1 MSSSSSTSY
10 RRCYSRN
17 QDVTHKT
24 HCDCDPPHPIPVQ
37 TSWTIDNPGRRFK
50 GCPIRDKGKKCGV
63 YGFLDLELPGEYY
76 KQLVYNLHEENK
88 ALKKNKMCGVMED
101 SSKGYSN
108 YSINQQMVKDLKADL
123 TFVKSKLKVYDR
135 LLAINIGTLIPFI
148 AEVDQQDGK
157 GKEIIVISSSS
168 EATSDN
174 QSEGKVTKVNEGS
187 SKRKF
192 PPLGPAERP
201 RLEVTPHVAKILKYG
216 PCPPELLTWYGY
228 VDFDEY
234 LDDTYFR
241 SPEKETDDFD
251 EFPGM
256 TDDSYNESSDNETKI
271 KNNTSNIS
279 TGNTLLI
286 PEDSVEK
293 YVPVGKA
300 RCQF

>member
-1 MSSSSSTSY
+1 MPH
-10 RRCYSRN
+10 SR
-17 QDVTHKT
+17 Q
-24 HCDCDPPHPIPVQ
+24 
-37 TSWTIDNPGRRFK
+37 R
-50 GCPIRDKGKKCGV
+50 KKCSV

-76 KQLVYNLHEENK
+76 KQLVYNFHEENK

-123 TFVKSKLKVYDR
+123 TFVKSKLKV
-135 LLAINIGTLIPFI
+135 LAINI
-148 AEVDQQDGK
+148 
-157 GKEIIVISSSS
+157 EIIVISSSS

-187 SKRKF
+187 SKRKL
-192 PPLGPAERP
+192 PPLGSAERP
-201 RLEVTPHVAKILKYG
+201 RPEVTPHVAKILKYG

-228 VDFDEY
+228 VDLDEY
-234 LDDTYFR
+234 LEDTYFR

-256 TDDSYNESSDNETKI
+256 TDDSDYESSDNETKI
-271 KNNTSNIS
+271 KNSTSNIS

-300 RCQF
+300 ASSKTIIKSPKPISGVVLGLANLKTWDDIVQKMGKRSYADKGKGKAKV